1 MPIENGDTVKVHYI
15 GTFPDGQEFDSS
27 RREGREPLEF
37 VVGKGM
43 MIPGFEKLSKAMNS
57 ETALWWISP
66 VMRPT
71 AP

>member
-43 MIPGFEKLSKAMNS
+43 MIPGFEK
-57 ETALWWISP
+57 ETASWWTSP